1 MELSQPPSP
10 TVHSNSKSNMAGRID
25 DREVVTLT
33 RPDRMPALLG

>member
-33 RPDRMPALLG
+33 RPDRTPALLG